1 MVYYRKCVSSGVRT
15 LTKIG
20 TALLKILKKMQVFH
34 AMNIIT
40 LLTVL
45 QYKTRVFSV
54 TSFLLCFVV
63 GKHAS
68 HSLEEIEDIEKG
80 NVFSCKKT

>member
-1 MVYYRKCVSSGVRT
+1 
-15 LTKIG
+15 
-20 TALLKILKKMQVFH
+20 
-34 AMNIIT
+34 MNIIT
-40 LLTVL
+40 LLTLL

-54 TSFLLCFVV
+54 RSFLLCFVV

-80 NVFSCKKT
+80 NVFSCKKNLKDCLLQTEMTSRSDN

>member
-1 MVYYRKCVSSGVRT
+1 
-15 LTKIG
+15 
-20 TALLKILKKMQVFH
+20 
-34 AMNIIT
+34 MNIIT
-40 LLTVL
+40 LLTLL
-45 QYKTRVFSV
+45 QYKNRVFSV
-54 TSFLLCFVV
+54 TFFLLCFVV